1 MMNRRTWLGM
11 AAGAAG
17 LAITGERLSSALG
30 SSAPADEAALSI
42 LVYKTP
48 TCGCCTAW
56 GDRLEA
62 AGFEVTYRDVA
73 ETASIRER
81 YGIPHSLA
89 SCHTGLVEG
98 YAVEGH
104 VPADVIRQLV
114 AERPRAVGIAVPGM
128 PIGSP
133 GMEGTPVQRYDVLLV
148 EQNGA
153 TRVYARR

>member
-1 MMNRRTWLGM
+1 MVVG
-11 AAGAAG
+11 GAA
-17 LAITGERLSSALG
+17 LAITGERLDWANRS
-30 SSAPADEAALSI
+30 PAHAAAGPNI

-48 TCGCCTAW
+48 TCGCCSVW
-56 GDRLEA
+56 GDRLIED
-62 AGFEVTYRDVA
+62 GFQVTYRDVP

-81 YGIPHSLA
+81 YGIPAAVA

-104 VPADVIRQLV
+104 VPPDVIRQLLQ
-114 AERPRAVGIAVPGM
+114 ERPRANGIAVPGM

-133 GMEGTPVQRYDVLLV
+133 GMEVPGTPAQRYDVLLV